1 MGTLVWIVLMVISF
15 NPAYGESWTKAT
27 PVRVGSK
34 DYLEFKSYFL
44 KHFNDEVKS
53 YDLAES
59 YKIVGDINVYKLE
72 KSCGGPAYYFVPDDG
87 FRVEWKECIKWRKSD
102 NILIIK
108 KTCDKE
114 VAMKSSAFN
123 EGSAGTRL
131 QIFKSEPSASS
142 EKFKIH
148 KTVYYKGAILKNA
161 ANDSLKLVI
170 DEGTERVKHAQR
182 EFKCEAGELKVLK
195 E

>member
-1 MGTLVWIVLMVISF
+1 MGPFKWIVLMVIGF
-15 NPAYGESWTKAT
+15 NLAYGESWTKAT
-27 PVRVGSK
+27 PVRVGTK

-44 KHFNDEVKS
+44 KHFKDEVKS

-59 YKIVGDINVYKLE
+59 YKIVGDIKVYKLDRN
-72 KSCGGPAYYFVPDDG
+72 CGGAAYYFVPDDG
-87 FRVEWKECIKWRKSD
+87 FRVEWKECTKWRKSD

-131 QIFKSEPSASS
+131 QIFKSEPSDSS
-142 EKFKIH
+142 GKFRIL
-148 KTVYYKGAILKNA
+148 KTVYYKGGILKNG
-161 ANDSLKLVI
+161 ANDSLKLAI